1 MNKTASLYKKTGFT
15 LIEVIM
21 AIVLIGIVATVVAM
35 TVYQGARAFGQ
46 AGARGDLTEEAR
58 LAIDRMSKE
67 LMFAR
72 CLPAGAACA
81 PQAADITVM
90 LAGDMRFVNIENAG
104 RGFRVNAGNLM
115 MRNGVLDADPED
127 ILAGNVSALNF
138 TYLDRNGASA
148 ATVSDVW
155 LIGVDVTFSGS
166 GETLNFTANVHPRAI
181 R

>member
-81 PQAADITVM
+81 PVGIPNPAKSAARM
-90 LAGDMRFVNIENAG
+90 G
-104 RGFRVNAGNLM
+104 RRRWFRVRMRSSREFGPVTRRRAG
-115 MRNGVLDADPED
+115 
-127 ILAGNVSALNF
+127 
-138 TYLDRNGASA
+138 
-148 ATVSDVW
+148 
-155 LIGVDVTFSGS
+155 
-166 GETLNFTANVHPRAI
+166 TAR
-181 R
+181 